1 MEALKRNRYHSSNQN
16 STGNFTTQ
24 VPNESEREAM
34 LSCLAEELGCDQLLG
49 EKLGCDQLMG
59 EELGCDQL
67 LGEELGCA
75 DQLLG
80 EELGRL
86 KRLARA
92 TPGFLASDLAL
103 LLSRIVSS
111 SSAATLHQPGRRKK
125 AGNFGIEKNGGKFWN

>member
-1 MEALKRNRYHSSNQN
+1 
-16 STGNFTTQ
+16 
-24 VPNESEREAM
+24 M

-59 EELGCDQL
+59 EEPGCDQLLGEELGCDQL
-67 LGEELGCA
+67 LGEELG
-75 DQLLG
+75 
-80 EELGRL
+80 RL
-86 KRLARA
+86 RRLART

-111 SSAATLHQPGRRKK
+111 YASSSAAALHQPGRRKK

>member
-1 MEALKRNRYHSSNQN
+1 MFERSEESWRPLSGAWSSFMEALKRNWYNSSNKN
-16 STGNFTTQ
+16 STGNFTAQ
-24 VPNESEREAM
+24 VPNEAERESM
-34 LSCLAEELGCDQLLG
+34 LSCLA
-49 EKLGCDQLMG
+49 

-111 SSAATLHQPGRRKK
+111 YASSSSAAALHQPGRKIGRE
-125 AGNFGIEKNGGKFWN
+125 I

>member
-1 MEALKRNRYHSSNQN
+1 
-16 STGNFTTQ
+16 
-24 VPNESEREAM
+24 M
-34 LSCLAEELGCDQLLG
+34 LSCLAEELGC
-49 EKLGCDQLMG
+49 
-59 EELGCDQL
+59 
-67 LGEELGCA
+67 

-111 SSAATLHQPGRRKK
+111 YASSSFAAALQQPGRKK
-125 AGNFGIEKNGGKFWN
+125 RAGNFGIEKNGGKFGIEKNGGKKFFRYTVDWRKHLKTGGGGGVGV